1 VEESKDES
9 KISRFC
15 ITKTWLIIWVI
26 ASSIVILFCYL
37 VRPFVG
43 FEDEFSVLVNAIN
56 VISYVLIIGIPVFLS
71 ASIVF
76 GTSAAKTHI
85 LALLKSGRSPIEVI
99 LRCLLET
106 YALVLMFSVIVTSAL
121 FLEPYLS
128 RTSFYQPRGTGFL
141 VYLPSVLVAT
151 FVVSLLLASIGVF
164 FVMISDEVIISTT
177 MGCAVTFGLATMV
190 GYSPGAIW
198 ASVTRGIAMLSP
210 SSIVRVFAGSISG
223 YSPEHGTSL
232 ASYFGFEATLGSI
245 LLSLAVLALISLTG
259 LLVSTKFFKINTL
272 HWSKMAEVH
281 TSAGVWESELE
292 RQGIHTRIRRSLR
305 IRRASLAVLVII
317 VLTIGASGTAMY
329 SSFVVEQTTVIFYQS
344 PEAGEQVVL
353 GYWYVFSCNV
363 QPSRYGQRN
372 FLHYDCVVE
381 DWGNAPEEVSVYYSM
396 LNMSSSDFQVLN
408 ETGRRVLCDYDN
420 RTEGN
425 WGGMGGSWDLGF
437 DSGAFTFVMK
447 IFAAENE
454 TLSGFMYFWIQ
465 LLQQPW

>member
-1 VEESKDES
+1 VEESKDAS

-43 FEDEFSVLVNAIN
+43 YEDEFSVLVNAIN

-85 LALLKSGRSPIEVI
+85 LVLLKSGRSSIEVF

-106 YALVLMFSVIVTSAL
+106 YALVLVFSVIVTSAL

-141 VYLPSVLVAT
+141 VYLPSALVAT

-164 FVMISDEVIISTT
+164 FVMISDDVIISNA

-223 YSPEHGTSL
+223 YSPTHGTSL
-232 ASYFGFEATLGSI
+232 ASYFGFDATLGSI
-245 LLSLAVLALISLTG
+245 LLALAVLLLISLTG
-259 LLVSTKFFKINTL
+259 LLVSTKFFKINTR
-272 HWSKMAEVH
+272 HWSKMSEVH

-292 RQGIHTRIRRSLR
+292 RQGVHTGIKHSLK
-305 IRRASLAVLVII
+305 IRRAALAVLVII
-317 VLTIGASGTAMY
+317 VLIIGASGTAMY

-344 PEAGEQVVL
+344 PEEGEQVVL
-353 GYWYVFSCNV
+353 GDWYIFSCNV

-372 FLHYDCVVE
+372 FLQYDCIVE

-396 LNMSSSDFQVLN
+396 LNLSSSDFQVLN
-408 ETGRRVLCDYDN
+408 ETSRRLLCDYDN

-447 IFAAENE
+447 IFAPENE

-465 LLQQPW
+465 LLQEPW